1 MPSPKLGGE
10 HTDNVGKIFGAL
22 MLAVE
27 HQARGKDVQVL
38 AENFCEM
45 INLFTVSE
53 IGQIQKKD
61 PKFFNFLQI
70 IFHAIKTSNSQDCK
84 AFVEVCQN
92 KLRATSVLKYSG
104 PPVLMAGGGIQQGG
118 GVGGKLTLCALLL
131 WMITCVDLMANP
143 GNAVTA
149 SLLTSLVVKLT
160 FGKLSFL
167 SDFLKLTPKLE
178 QFPEKYVNPSLGA
191 VTYVSATQGAFG
203 AAYERLA
210 ERAKALAAD
219 REQLELTKAS
229 ADHIVEGGMGNL
241 VRCAKTG
248 TCTNPVDSLVG
259 TTLAPF
265 RAAQESRPKI
275 SAEEVVKS
283 GALQRAESELR
294 KQSGKWAWGTRNE
307 TLIRILQ
314 ANVTGLRA
322 EIQALHNVSGIV
334 ASLPTLKDR
343 SAVGNMLKAASK
355 AIIEQVRD
363 GNAKLPTSM
372 RLANKPNSKP
382 YGNQQVA
389 IQQSYKAGTQLT
401 VAGLEAAGIAPI
413 KVDVQ
418 TLADSHPGAELDV
431 VAIHAVGQVNDILR
445 RAQQTVGALDT
456 TVDASKIKQLI
467 EKEFKAVTSSA
478 KPQSFFGLVPA
489 FGFNKPAPSK
499 TSSAA
504 EDIVVSMALSA
515 AAEAADANA
524 RELEANAA
532 QQLGELFDANVQKD
546 LLEALRKITD
556 QLVTLDYPGGR
567 ERAEAAAQEAMIVSK
582 LFGMIPNTQTMEYAR
597 TILLCNTGGPCK
609 TDTVANLQDKADLIR
624 EIKNWGLLQR
634 FNHVKY
640 NIMFALMSMLSLG
653 GIADALLLTVV
664 GIAGLPG
671 RWATWGVEKEQAKQS
686 IQLRALTAEAKRKE
700 EVLRALHE
708 EKQKLLSRPLD
719 HVAIDRLREITI
731 LEDIIHGRRRA
742 RSGSRTP
749 PGAPLALGAPAPL
762 ALGAPAPRRA
772 PSPPSRA
779 PSPPRGAPSPPRG
792 RSPGT
797 GQSPR
802 RRAGSGSPPN
812 ALAAARAV
820 GSLQPVA
827 GLTAA
832 QLAASRTRRFGSQ
845 RAGSR
850 KMKRRGSKNTRR
862 R

>member
-1 MPSPKLGGE
+1 
-10 HTDNVGKIFGAL
+10 
-22 MLAVE
+22 
-27 HQARGKDVQVL
+27 
-38 AENFCEM
+38 
-45 INLFTVSE
+45 
-53 IGQIQKKD
+53 
-61 PKFFNFLQI
+61 
-70 IFHAIKTSNSQDCK
+70 
-84 AFVEVCQN
+84 
-92 KLRATSVLKYSG
+92 
-104 PPVLMAGGGIQQGG
+104 
-118 GVGGKLTLCALLL
+118 
-131 WMITCVDLMANP
+131 
-143 GNAVTA
+143 
-149 SLLTSLVVKLT
+149 
-160 FGKLSFL
+160 
-167 SDFLKLTPKLE
+167 
-178 QFPEKYVNPSLGA
+178 
-191 VTYVSATQGAFG
+191 
-203 AAYERLA
+203 
-210 ERAKALAAD
+210 
-219 REQLELTKAS
+219 
-229 ADHIVEGGMGNL
+229 
-241 VRCAKTG
+241 
-248 TCTNPVDSLVG
+248 
-259 TTLAPF
+259 
-265 RAAQESRPKI
+265 
-275 SAEEVVKS
+275 
-283 GALQRAESELR
+283 
-294 KQSGKWAWGTRNE
+294 
-307 TLIRILQ
+307 
-314 ANVTGLRA
+314 
-322 EIQALHNVSGIV
+322 
-334 ASLPTLKDR
+334 
-343 SAVGNMLKAASK
+343 MLKAASK
-355 AIIEQVRD
+355 AIIEQVRE
-363 GNAKLPTSM
+363 GNAQLPTSM

-456 TVDASKIKQLI
+456 TVDAGKIKQLI

-504 EDIVVSMALSA
+504 EDIVTSMALSA

-567 ERAEAAAQEAMIVSK
+567 ERAEAAAQEAMIISK

-597 TILLCNTGGPCK
+597 TILLCNTGGTCNK
-609 TDTVANLQDKADLIR
+609 DTVANLEGKADLIR

-671 RWATWGVEKEQAKQS
+671 RWAMWGVQKAQTKQN
-686 IQLRALTAEAKRKE
+686 LEVRALTAAASRKE
-700 EVLRALHE
+700 ALLLTLHR
-708 EKQKLLSRPLD
+708 EKQALLQKALGGD
-719 HVAIDRLREITI
+719 QAAIRRLKQIMD
-731 LEDIIHGRRRA
+731 LEAGLQGGPRA
-742 RSGSRTP
+742 RSRSRTP

-762 ALGAPAPRRA
+762 ALGAPAPRGRSRTPPPRA
-772 PSPPSRA
+772 PSPPPRA
-779 PSPPRGAPSPPRG
+779 PSPPRGAPSPPRGAPSPPRGAPSPPRAAASPPRG

-802 RRAGSGSPPN
+802 RRPSSS
-812 ALAAARAV
+812 R
-820 GSLQPVA
+820 GSLAPNPS
-827 GLTAA
+827 L
-832 QLAASRTRRFGSQ
+832 SESEKRRL
-845 RAGSR
+845 RALRFATGGSR